1 MLSSTTI
8 GYTCCTLYK
17 YLLVFISFPL
27 LNISRVKPNLL
38 VVLLQSCHVFPSLRK
53 LTLLH
58 TLANIPVDKGTLSIH
73 QVELMIQPC
82 PSLSNCSSVGEHAD
96 CPLHLGQVSPR
107 NHGGRLVVDA
117 NLEACGTPVHKLDTP
132 LALDGGDSSVDIL
145 GHNVA
150 TVEHAAGHVLAMP
163 GIAFHH
169 GVGWFEAG
177 IGNFCNAQRFV
188 VGFLCRDDGSIG
200 HQRKVNP
207 WIWDQISLELIQV
220 HIESSVKAEGGSD
233 GGDNLADQPVEV
245 GVARPLDVQIP
256 PADIV
261 DSLVINHEGA
271 VAVLQ
276 CGVRTEGGVIR
287 FHHSSGNLGSWV
299 DAELKLG
306 LLAVV
311 HRQAFHQERGEARA
325 SATTK

>member
-38 VVLLQSCHVFPSLRK
+38 VVLFQSCHVFPSLRK

-73 QVELMIQPC
+73 QIKLMVQPC
-82 PSLSNCSSVGEHAD
+82 PSLSNGSGVGEHAD

-107 NHGGRLVVDA
+107 DHGGRLVVDA

-132 LALDGGDSSVDIL
+132 LALDGGDCSVDVL

-150 TVEHAAGHVLAMP
+150 TVEHAAGHVLAVP

-169 GVGWFEAG
+169 GIGRLEAR
-177 IGNFCNAQRFV
+177 IGDLCYAQRLMI
-188 VGFLCRDDGSIG
+188 GFLCRDDRSVG
-200 HQRKVNP
+200 HQREVNP
-207 WIWDQISLELIQV
+207 RIWDQIGLKFIQV
-220 HIESSVKAEGGSD
+220 HVQSSIKAEGGSD
-233 GGDNLADQPVEV
+233 GGDNLADEPVEV
-245 GVARPLDVQIP
+245 GVAWPFNVQVP
-256 PADIV
+256 PAD
-261 DSLVINHEGA
+261 
-271 VAVLQ
+271 
-276 CGVRTEGGVIR
+276 
-287 FHHSSGNLGSWV
+287 
-299 DAELKLG
+299 
-306 LLAVV
+306 VV
-311 HRQAFHQERGEARA
+311 NG
-325 SATTK
+325 